1 MLDTIIIILLFSIT
15 YELLMINN
23 NLAGIWDELHY
34 GNDEGDRD

>member
-1 MLDTIIIILLFSIT
+1 MFDGIIIILLFSIT

-34 GNDEGDRD
+34 DNEGDRD